1 MSHHGLRAQ
10 LETFIADNKHAA
22 PRAQSISTRAV
33 QVNMSKK
40 HIIQYYFVIFEQRD
54 VASAELVIQS
64 EKVNKYYSKAVD
76 NSTRCGAK
84 LCASIQ

>member
-1 MSHHGLRAQ
+1 M
-10 LETFIADNKHAA
+10 
-22 PRAQSISTRAV
+22 
-33 QVNMSKK
+33 NMSKK